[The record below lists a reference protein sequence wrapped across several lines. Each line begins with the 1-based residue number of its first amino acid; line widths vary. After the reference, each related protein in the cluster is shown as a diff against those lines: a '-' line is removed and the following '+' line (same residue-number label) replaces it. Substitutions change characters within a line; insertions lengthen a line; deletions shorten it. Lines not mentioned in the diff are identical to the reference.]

1 MNHGFAGTQMMNGR
15 AAMARLPTMGAGA
28 KVPAPRAH
36 RLLAA
41 GVRAANCGGEGK
53 VA

>member
-1 MNHGFAGTQMMNGR
+1 MNHGFVGTQMMNGR
-15 AAMARLPTMGAGA
+15 AAVARLLTMGAGA
-28 KVPAPRAH
+28 KVPGPRAY

-53 VA
+53 IA